1 MLKCD
6 YVSLPCFYVTQERET
21 LEFISEAF
29 QLNDL
34 SMTHRPKDRVLR
46 TGEWVTVHVLHGYN
60 STSMWWKKI
69 EAFSLSYNMFNSSI
83 TGSKGTTWRSIHKKQ
98 MLHDCFNG
106 TSYINTGHRNIRMHQ
121 RQTSG

>member
-1 MLKCD
+1 M
-6 YVSLPCFYVTQERET
+6 SLPCFSVTLERET

-69 EAFSLSYNMFNSSI
+69 EACLINSSFNSLSNNMFNS
-83 TGSKGTTWRSIHKKQ
+83 
-98 MLHDCFNG
+98 
-106 TSYINTGHRNIRMHQ
+106 
-121 RQTSG
+121 